1 MMLAKRTGAASET
14 TYRSSVRDE
23 QVTNDQDQAGG
34 HNVG

>member
-1 MMLAKRTGAASET
+1 MMLANEQELRRRT

-34 HNVG
+34 HDVG